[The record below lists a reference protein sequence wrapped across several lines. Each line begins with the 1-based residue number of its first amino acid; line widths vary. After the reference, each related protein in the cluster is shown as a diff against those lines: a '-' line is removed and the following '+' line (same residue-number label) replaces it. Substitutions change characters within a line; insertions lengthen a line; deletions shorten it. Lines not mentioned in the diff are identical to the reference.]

1 MASSN
6 VDTST
11 TLTPDVYG
19 INNYVNEI
27 KRKFTPDVNEDTL
40 LLGIFGYT
48 GEMFSEMLQNS
59 IVMASEF
66 SNESIPT
73 KAKFE
78 KNIIAH
84 ALGVGISD
92 INAVP
97 AQMDVLLTFIED
109 DIDRWANTV
118 GYVNNT
124 GNDSIVWQFK
134 FDKDTEI
141 YMDNYCFHTDYDI
154 LITKI
159 ALKNSGEKNKFA
171 YTAKYIM
178 GDIENPDNPI
188 SDVRNPYLTAPIKMT
203 VNGGINVLFTKCTLH
218 QVKKTKVY
226 KTILSDNSI
235 TSKTFTFEFE
245 GQLASFTMDVT
256 EGGKKTHLIPVY
268 EGLNVEN
275 KKYPHFYYTYLSS
288 NTIRIKFDRTSYQ
301 PRINSDVVI
310 NIQTTEGEGGNF
322 TFDPKTF
329 PAYVFSS
336 EKYDYSNIGCEIRP
350 ITGESTYGSN
360 KKSINDLK
368 ELIPKEALSR
378 GSITNLADLQNF
390 FNMLNTY
397 DSKLYFYKKRDNAL
411 ERLYY
416 SFILIRDQY
425 NAIIPTN
432 TIDIKVDPDELVT
445 EKGSGKLIFE
455 RGRSIILPDSAEYAH
470 VCVTPTPTPDPDPGT
485 GDDTGNTTHKGWMR
499 CGCGC
504 DCCKNNNYS
513 QNFEYI
519 IPYNLVI
526 NKDPLYSMYFMGTM
540 DSNKFLDFSYIN
552 EKCVYQFVATSINW
566 HRGYLEDPNTYTM
579 SISMEQ
585 NVSSND
591 DDFKMIEKIVND
603 DGTITTKI
611 NVRCIAV
618 FYKIEDDEEKPL
630 RWVEGQ
636 YQDTGITG
644 DGTDTFFDFKFKFTT
659 DDLINIKNEIKIS
672 GMNDINATTVSDGYF
687 ASNTKCV
694 IHVVSVQHAEI
705 FDDIS
710 DDHLTAYNGLN
721 GLDKIVPNLTPTYDK
736 EEVFD
741 DNGKH
746 EKYVYK
752 YYALSNSYTVMNGVD
767 FFYDYSEIV
776 SSIAVYEEE
785 FRKDE
790 NGEYILDENGEKKL
804 FPYYRIKGV
813 PVVKADYFDSE
824 DKVLFFC
831 NELVKR
837 KNYIDYVIQVLEDAF
852 GMDFKFF
859 NTYGPSK
866 LFTLDNGED
875 YINRTNLSLTFRMKI
890 KNNLL
895 DKNVVNNVI
904 ADIKTYIENIN
915 EITSIHMSNLVA
927 DITKKYSES
936 IVYFEFVDING
947 YGPSIQH
954 IYSMPMPD
962 AVITPEF
969 LNISILP
976 DGTPDITILQN

>member
-11 TLTPDVYG
+11 ALTPDVYG

-27 KRKFTPDVNEDTL
+27 KKKFTPDVSEDTL

-48 GEMFSEMLQNS
+48 GQMFSEMLQNS

-84 ALGVGISD
+84 ALGVGITD
-92 INAVP
+92 INATP

-141 YMDNYCFHTDYDI
+141 YIGDYCYHTDYDI

-188 SDVRNPYLTAPIKMT
+188 SDITNPYLTAPVKMT
-203 VNGGINVLFTKCTLH
+203 VNGGVNVLFTKCKLH
-218 QVKKTKVY
+218 QVKKTTIY

-235 TSKTFTFEFE
+235 ASKTFTFEFE

-256 EGGKKTHLIPVY
+256 EGGKKTHLVPVY

-288 NTIRIKFDRTSYQ
+288 DTIRVKFDRTSYQ
-301 PRINSDVVI
+301 PRINSDVAI

-329 PAYVFSS
+329 PAYIFSS

-350 ITGESTYGSN
+350 ITGESTYGSD
-360 KKSINDLK
+360 KKTIDDLK
-368 ELIPKEALSR
+368 QLIPKEALSR

-390 FNMLNTY
+390 FNMLNTD

-416 SFILIRDQY
+416 SFILIRDEY

-432 TIDIKVDPDELVT
+432 TLDIKVDPDELVT
-445 EKGSGKLIFE
+445 EAGSGKLIFE
-455 RGRSIILPDSAEYAH
+455 RGKKIILPDSAEYAH
-470 VCVTPTPTPDPDPGT
+470 VCVPGDT
-485 GDDTGNTTHKGWMR
+485 SDDDTDDGDTKHTGWMR

-504 DCCKNNNYS
+504 DCCKNSEYT

-526 NKDPLYSMYFMGTM
+526 NKNPLYSMYFMGTM
-540 DSNKFLDFSYIN
+540 DANKFLDFSYIN

-566 HRGYLEDPNTYTM
+566 HRGYLEDSNTYTM

-585 NVSSND
+585 NISSND
-591 DDFKMIEKIVND
+591 DDFKMIEEVIND
-603 DGTITTKI
+603 DGTITRKV

-618 FYKIEDDEEKPL
+618 FYKTEDDEEKPL
-630 RWVEGQ
+630 RWVEGE
-636 YQDTGITG
+636 YVDTN
-644 DGTDTFFDFKFKFTT
+644 DNPNFFDFKFKFTT
-659 DDLINIKNEIKIS
+659 DDLINVKNEIKIS
-672 GMNDINATTVSDGYF
+672 GMNDIGATTVSDGYF

-694 IHVVSVQHAEI
+694 IHVVSVQHSEV
-705 FDDIS
+705 FDDES
-710 DDHLTAYNGLN
+710 DDHLNAYNALN
-721 GLDKIVPNLTPTYDK
+721 GLDKIVPNLTATSSK
-736 EEVFD
+736 EEVID
-741 DNGKH
+741 ENGIKH
-746 EKYVYK
+746 DKYVYK
-752 YYALSNSYTVMNGVD
+752 YFTLSNSYTVVEGVD

-776 SSIAVYEEE
+776 SSIVIYEKEY
-785 FRKDE
+785 RKDADG
-790 NGEYILDENGEKKL
+790 NYILDEYGEKKE

-824 DKVLFFC
+824 DKVLYFC
-831 NELVKR
+831 GELVKR

-875 YINRTNLSLTFRMKI
+875 YINRTNLSLTFRLKL

-895 DKNVVNNVI
+895 DNNVVTNIIN
-904 ADIKTYIENIN
+904 DIKTYIENIN
-915 EITSIHMSNLVA
+915 EINSIHMSNLVA
-927 DITKKYSES
+927 DITKTYNES

-954 IYSMPMPD
+954 VYSMPMPD

-969 LNISILP
+969 LNISTLP